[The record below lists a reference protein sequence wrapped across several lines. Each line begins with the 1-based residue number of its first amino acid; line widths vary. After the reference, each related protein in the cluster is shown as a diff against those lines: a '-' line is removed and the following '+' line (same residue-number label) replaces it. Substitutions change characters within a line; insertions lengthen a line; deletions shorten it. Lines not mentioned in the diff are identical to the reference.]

1 MVGVEAWLSRSQ
13 AISAELA
20 DAGLRSGLGEQLKVL
35 RLLQLLEQRGRAPTT
50 PDELLNWIAPIICSR
65 SDQVDVLRGVL
76 TSSFFASP
84 LPIGIGGSRPGE
96 RRFGWEAV
104 LYLFLPGVMLL
115 GLLLYGLIK
124 AYQIYGPRLYE
135 LLLSGATFLGKFGE
149 LVLTKERTFDS
160 NVPLATPSSIGA
172 TIATAAVALLLWRRL
187 HLAFRH
193 GRVTGPG
200 KAQTI
205 RTDPPEHD
213 TDDPGLLR
221 TARLLNRPQLQR
233 IPALDVRATV
243 RATVANGGQF
253 SPVQVVRRIPANWM
267 LIAERAGPEDP
278 TPEFGAHLS
287 VLLTRSGV
295 RHTFYEFHHSPDW
308 VRRDGPRGPQMT
320 LEKAIATDR
329 PTRFLMLAEATTVID
344 ERTGGTAGWL
354 HQYDIPPP
362 ILLTPNARQTWSV
375 NEAAA
380 AQAGILVLPANSLGL
395 ADLARRMQLDDLE
408 PAPIAPGRTGEFD
421 HWQAERFTWLS
432 QTAPDI
438 EERAALIDTIV
449 ALLEPS
455 EIRLLVGIAA
465 FPEVRLD
472 LMATLDRKLHPDDNV
487 HQRRSRL
494 LTLGRLVWLKES
506 VIPEW
511 LRDDL
516 MRILPANEM
525 RAVRETWMDLLA
537 DPPGIDEKCTT
548 LEIYLAGDDSG
559 HGIHG
564 DGLFLNFLRGE
575 YDLPAPFR
583 IGGLAALLRAPDR
596 TEWLIGALGA
606 SALAAGLLTDI
617 DPRPYLDQAL
627 RAWYDAMARV
637 QALASPFLSR
647 PRAAALSLIPA
658 CAAVVWIS
666 IVLFGR
672 IHPRRNLPYVIVA
685 ISAALITLMAGWLSE
700 NLDYGHGG
708 TSVFAFGGPLV
719 LALGVALVSLWP
731 LQPRR
736 ETAFDPADIVQDG
749 RGTGLADHATM
760 LAIGWLLLAGLL
772 SNAIVPSYTGWAPIA
787 AAWLVAL
794 AILGFLRAAIVS
806 WSNARLQ
813 TPPTVPPDLRREA
826 AIGTAIGQASGA
838 QIAWVLLQFV
848 PPLSIEAQ
856 ASHFGA
862 WYVNLGLMLFG
873 SMIGLSVAL
882 FRYGIRNLTV
892 YSLGGFGLIC
902 SVSQGFA
909 FVLGGPDQ
917 YSPLLIF
924 VGLLPIPL
932 IGVILGAFMQGIPSQ
947 ARGIVIAILL
957 LSIPACAISTLA
969 FFDQFSAS
977 MFTWMFPFPL
987 VASVAATWP
996 LLQRSLT
1003 EEPSIANEPADWKPR
1018 PASKILWVFSPALL
1032 LTSVQYS
1039 IARYTLD
1046 LSTLVIPIAIAL
1058 AWYFGLRGFRSAL
1071 LIALAS
1077 CWYYV
1082 PVLLMSPPLAPFGF
1096 IFPSNSQ
1103 FELPP
1108 WFAPVDLDV
1117 AATALVVAAL
1127 FARPLLFS
1135 KIQTISRLSWWA
1147 IAALAILLLTQVS
1160 IPSSITVT
1168 RITITDGAAT
1178 TLCAQPGACPYGEA
1192 AAIRD
1197 ANKMSAFRFG
1207 TGSSDPPLNGSANPE
1222 PAIASTTKGAR
1233 VTAEERSGFSNKFP
1247 RGGADAVPLGWL
1259 PTTFAILGLFL
1270 LSISNIGE
1278 QRFIFLPL
1286 ISIGIVASIALDIS
1300 GFDYPVFRPLSV
1312 TTYLGM
1318 LAASGIGLYF
1328 RRSASRWSG
1337 DNSFKRSDW
1346 IALAGLLVIIPAA
1359 IFVSIESTG
1368 GMTTGFTIP
1377 PGIRINLS
1385 ELEPTMSALAALMA
1399 WVVGVRMATS
1409 WSRAAITIFFG
1420 SLLLANIPVV
1430 LAPLAFNEIETPIA
1444 LLRPLLPAMLFGIGL
1459 FSHVT
1464 TEDVSIPGAAATTRR
1479 QSRTFRALRE
1489 GAAALVLPILQR
1501 LESFASSLLSRR
1513 RERLASPQTQDASPG
1528 EAGEEKQTP
1537 VGSSET
1543 PTRAWRVPST
1553 ASLLESQIPVSPN
1566 NPCPFL
1572 RALVASGHLNDHAVP
1587 LPTLSRVVRDSAGQS
1602 GIIAYLQ
1609 AYTVGLIANGLNPG
1623 RLAKTAYSGVKL
1635 DALRNGPIDK
1645 RGVGSRILDADGR
1658 VHEEEIERFAQFGKP
1673 CEDPAGGIEIG
1684 LTNDLLKTY
1693 MAANIERA
1701 KDQARWYDS
1710 ILMQG
1715 DWPPL
1720 LAVMGK
1726 GEGDNRYLSVQE
1738 VWTLFVERRL
1748 PDRVTARLPPKDK
1761 SNPGSLAANPEI
1773 SSDVSS

>member
-1 MVGVEAWLSRSQ
+1 MPTIGVEAWLSRSQ
-13 AISAELA
+13 AVTADLA
-20 DAGLRSGLGEQLKVL
+20 NAGLRSGLGEQLKVL

-76 TSSFFASP
+76 TSSFFTSP

-96 RRFGWEAV
+96 RRFGWDAV

-115 GLLLYGLIK
+115 GLLIFGLIK
-124 AYQIYGPRLYE
+124 AYQVFGPRLYE
-135 LLLSGATFLGKFGE
+135 LLLSGATFLGRFGE
-149 LVLTKERTFDS
+149 LVLPKGSTFDS

-172 TIATAAVALLLWRRL
+172 TIATAAVATLLWRRL

-233 IPALDVRATV
+233 VPALDVPATV
-243 RATVANGGQF
+243 RATAANGGQF
-253 SPVQVVRRIPANWM
+253 SPVQLVRRISANWM

-308 VRRDGPRGPQMT
+308 VRRDGPHGPQMT
-320 LEKAIATDR
+320 LEKALATDR
-329 PTRFLMLAEATTVID
+329 PTRFLMLAEATSVID
-344 ERTGGTAGWL
+344 ERTGAAAEWL
-354 HQYDIPPP
+354 HRYDIPPP

-395 ADLARRMQLDDLE
+395 ADLALRMQLDDLE

-432 QTAPDI
+432 QTAPEI

-449 ALLEPS
+449 GLLEPS

-516 MRILPANEM
+516 MRILPASEM
-525 RAVRETWMDLLA
+525 RTVRETWMDLLA
-537 DPPGIDEKCTT
+537 NPPGIEEKCTT
-548 LEIYLAGDDSG
+548 LEIHLAGDDSG
-559 HGIHG
+559 NGIHG
-564 DGLFLNFLRGE
+564 DGLFLSFLRGE

-583 IGGLAALLRAPDR
+583 IGGIAALLRAPDR
-596 TEWLIGALGA
+596 AEWLIGTLGA
-606 SALAAGLLTDI
+606 LALAAGLLTDI

-627 RAWYDAMARV
+627 RAWYDTVARV

-647 PRAAALSLIPA
+647 PRAAALSLMPA
-658 CAAVVWIS
+658 FAAVVWITT
-666 IVLFGR
+666 ILFGR
-672 IHPRRNLPYVIVA
+672 IHPRRNLPRVIVA
-685 ISAALITLMAGWLSE
+685 IGAALITLMAGWLTE
-700 NLDYGHGG
+700 DLDYRNGG
-708 TSVFAFGGPLV
+708 TSVWAFGGPLV
-719 LALGVALVSLWP
+719 LAAGVALAFLWP
-731 LQPRR
+731 TQLTR
-736 ETAFDPADIVQDG
+736 ETAIDPADIVQDG
-749 RGTGLADHATM
+749 RGTGLTDHATM

-772 SNAIVPSYTGWAPIA
+772 SYAIVPSYTGWAPIA

-806 WSNARLQ
+806 WSNAKLQ
-813 TPPTVPPDLRREA
+813 TPPMVPPDLRREA
-826 AIGTAIGQASGA
+826 AIGTAIGQLSGA
-838 QIAWVLLQFV
+838 QIAWVFLQFV
-848 PPLSIEAQ
+848 PSLSIDTQ

-873 SMIGLSVAL
+873 SMNGLSVAL

-892 YSLGGFGLIC
+892 FSLGVFGLIC
-902 SVSQGFA
+902 SISQAFA
-909 FVLGGPDQ
+909 FVLGGSDQ
-917 YSPLLIF
+917 YSPIMIF
-924 VGLLPIPL
+924 VGLLPLPL
-932 IGVILGAFMQGIPSQ
+932 AGVLLGPFFQGAPSQ
-947 ARGIVIAILL
+947 ARGIVIAVLL
-957 LSIPACAISTLA
+957 LSLPACAISTLA
-969 FFDQFSAS
+969 FLDQFSAS

-987 VASVAATWP
+987 VAAVAATWP

-1003 EEPSIANEPADWKPR
+1003 EEPSLANEPADWRSR

-1046 LSTLVIPIAIAL
+1046 LSTLVIPLAIAL
-1058 AWYFGLRGFRSAL
+1058 AWYFGLRGFRAAL
-1071 LIALAS
+1071 LMTLAS

-1082 PVLLMSPPLAPFGF
+1082 PVLLSSPPLAPFGF
-1096 IFPSNSQ
+1096 IFPSTSQ

-1117 AATALVVAAL
+1117 AVSALVVAAL

-1135 KIQTISRLSWWA
+1135 RIQTIPRLSWWA
-1147 IAALAILLLTQVS
+1147 IAALGVLLLTQAT
-1160 IPSSITVT
+1160 IPSSIYMI
-1168 RITITDGAAT
+1168 RADDGTARN
-1178 TLCAQPGACPYGEA
+1178 LCARPEACPYGEA

-1197 ANKMSAFRFG
+1197 SLSVHAFRFG
-1207 TGSSDPPLNGSANPE
+1207 RGSSVPTVEGSANIQE
-1222 PAIASTTKGAR
+1222 SAKATTTNLRKATS
-1233 VTAEERSGFSNKFP
+1233 VEEQSGSSNKLP
-1247 RGGADAVPLGWL
+1247 RGAADAVALGWI

-1270 LSISNIGE
+1270 LFISGIGE
-1278 QRFIFLPL
+1278 QKFVFLPL
-1286 ISIGIVASIALDIS
+1286 MAVGIVVSFALDIS
-1300 GFDYPVFRPLSV
+1300 GTEYPVFGPLSG

-1318 LAASGIGLYF
+1318 FTASGIGLYF
-1328 RRSASRWSG
+1328 RYSAITSQR
-1337 DNSFKRSDW
+1337 NSALNGVDW
-1346 IALAGLLVIIPAA
+1346 TAVAGLVA
-1359 IFVSIESTG
+1359 IAQIARFVDFGSTG
-1368 GMTTGFTIP
+1368 GLVTGFTIP
-1377 PGIRINLS
+1377 PGIRINFS
-1385 ELEPTMSALAALMA
+1385 ELEPIMAALAALLA
-1399 WVVGVRMATS
+1399 WVVGVRITAS
-1409 WSRAAITIFFG
+1409 GSRIASVVISVLLLVPSFLT
-1420 SLLLANIPVV
+1420 SLL
-1430 LAPLAFNEIETPIA
+1430 PLALGAMDTPIS
-1444 LLRPLLPAMLFGIGL
+1444 LLRPLLPAMLFAIGS
-1459 FSHVT
+1459 FSHIT
-1464 TEDVSIPGAAATTRR
+1464 TEDVDVSGAAATTRR
-1479 QSRTFRALRE
+1479 QSRLLLALRE
-1489 GAAALVLPILQR
+1489 RAASLSTRILHWLEAQRSLAL
-1501 LESFASSLLSRR
+1501 SWLSRR
-1513 RERLASPQTQDASPG
+1513 RELPVPPQTRKPPVPEGAGDKTTPIGDGEPPAKIWRAPSPSASSR
-1528 EAGEEKQTP
+1528 E
-1537 VGSSET
+1537 
-1543 PTRAWRVPST
+1543 
-1553 ASLLESQIPVSPN
+1553 LQIPVSPN

-1572 RALVASGHLNDHAVP
+1572 RALVASGHLDDHAVS
-1587 LPTLSRVVRDSAGQS
+1587 LPALSRIVRDAS
-1602 GIIAYLQ
+1602 GHNGAVAYLQ
-1609 AYTVGLIANGLNPG
+1609 TFMVGLIANGVDPA
-1623 RLAKTAYSGVKL
+1623 RIAKNAFSGVEL
-1635 DALRNGPIDK
+1635 DALRNGPLDK
-1645 RGVGSRILDADGR
+1645 RGVGSRILDVEGR
-1658 VHEEEIERFAQFGKP
+1658 IHEAEIERLAQFGEP
-1673 CEDPAGGIEIG
+1673 CVDPAGGIEIG
-1684 LTNDLLKTY
+1684 LTRDLLKTY

-1710 ILMQG
+1710 LLMQG
-1715 DWPPL
+1715 EWPPL

-1726 GEGDNRYLSVQE
+1726 GEGDRRYLSVQDI
-1738 VWTLFVERRL
+1738 WTLFVERRL
-1748 PDRVTARLPPKDK
+1748 PDRVIARL
-1761 SNPGSLAANPEI
+1761 SNHDSDPGFLAADP
-1773 SSDVSS
+1773 